1 MWCKKK
7 RSPDVAADRLFTLNI
22 MQRMISFG
30 GQKMAMTFCNE
41 GVMHRQHRWS
51 EKEILTPWHSGSIIQ
66 TVVTLATVT
75 STAVYNIVYARF
87 YMIYYIL
94 YGFRLLLFINTNI
107 MHYATS
113 IKNNLNWKQL
123 FPVIQ
128 VKTFIDFIPETS
140 QPIQLLI

>member
-7 RSPDVAADRLFTLNI
+7 LGRSPDVAADRLFTLNI

-66 TVVTLATVT
+66 TVVTLATDSDSAVI
-75 STAVYNIVYARF
+75 STDS
-87 YMIYYIL
+87 IYYIL